1 MVAQWLWQTKSVC
14 SQGKKARNL
23 RSYVSQPTIFFQL
36 CICLET
42 VQLISIDLVFYFML
56 PYLEFKF
63 YAIPW
68 LS

>member
-14 SQGKKARNL
+14 SQGKKTRSL
-23 RSYVSQPTIFFQL
+23 RSYVAQPTNFFQL
-36 CICLET
+36 CVCLET
-42 VQLISIDLVFYFML
+42 VQLISIDLVVYFML

-63 YAIPW
+63 YTIPW